1 MATKRTT
8 KPYSYRVVL
17 PNGKTTGQALLETLS
32 NSLGND
38 YSTWH
43 KDPKYVDILR
53 WCHVFIFGR
62 PVSAFKPGGG
72 LRLRIAFLEQAIRQT
87 KGTKNKR
94 QCYNDVAI
102 DALAAG
108 VISVETYHILRK

>member
-1 MATKRTT
+1 MTTKRTT
-8 KPYSYRVVL
+8 KPYSYRDIL

-38 YSTWH
+38 YTTWH
-43 KDPKYVDILR
+43 KDSRYVDILR

-62 PVSAFKPGGG
+62 PVTAFKPGGG
-72 LRLRIAFLEQAIRQT
+72 LRLRVAFLEQANRQS

-108 VISVETYHILRK
+108 VIDVETYHILRK